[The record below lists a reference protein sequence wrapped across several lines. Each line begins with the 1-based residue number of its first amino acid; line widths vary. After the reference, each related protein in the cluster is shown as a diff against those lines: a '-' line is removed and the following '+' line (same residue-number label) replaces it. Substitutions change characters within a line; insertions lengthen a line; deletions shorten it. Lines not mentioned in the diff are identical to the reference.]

1 MKKILGLLSVFL
13 LVAIN
18 AQTVGDYKYVMIPS
32 EFATLKENYGM
43 DTILRNSLKS
53 KKYIVL
59 SAEKSNWPNDALIN
73 PCKILNADVL
83 NEKSLLR
90 NKISLQFKDCN
101 NKIIYFEKSSS
112 TIKEFEPGFQDAMR
126 QAAAKIPVSNPANT
140 SVGTAPANETIAMQT
155 NNSAANS
162 KAQDI
167 KKSAQKYSKG
177 NLTLQKIQID
187 ESQFILVDGNSS
199 VPFAT
204 FKTTAK
210 NDVFR
215 VKLASG
221 ESTLGYYENGNIVI
235 EIPLN
240 TGDFVKEVFIA
251 N

>member
-101 NKIIYFEKSSS
+101 NKIIYSEKSSS

-140 SVGTAPANETIAMQT
+140 SVGTASANETIAMQT

-162 KAQDI
+162 KAQDV

-240 TGDFVKEVFIA
+240 TGDFVKEVFMA

>member
-101 NKIIYFEKSSS
+101 NKIIYSEKSSS

-140 SVGTAPANETIAMQT
+140 SVGTAHANETIAMQT

>member
-90 NKISLQFKDCN
+90 NKISLQFRDCN
-101 NKIIYFEKSSS
+101 NKIIYSEKSSS

-140 SVGTAPANETIAMQT
+140 SVGTAPANEIIAMQT
-155 NNSAANS
+155 TNSGANS

-187 ESQFILVDGNSS
+187 ESQFILVHGNSS

>member
-32 EFATLKENYGM
+32 EFSTLKENYGM

-90 NKISLQFKDCN
+90 NKISLQFRDCN
-101 NKIIYFEKSSS
+101 NKIIYSEKSSS

-126 QAAAKIPVSNPANT
+126 QAAAKIPVSNPDNT

-155 NNSAANS
+155 TNSGANS

>member
-90 NKISLQFKDCN
+90 NKISLQFKDL
-101 NKIIYFEKSSS
+101 ITKSF
-112 TIKEFEPGFQDAMR
+112 TPK
-126 QAAAKIPVSNPANT
+126 NPAAQ
-140 SVGTAPANETIAMQT
+140 SK
-155 NNSAANS
+155 NS
-162 KAQDI
+162 
-167 KKSAQKYSKG
+167 
-177 NLTLQKIQID
+177 NL
-187 ESQFILVDGNSS
+187 V
-199 VPFAT
+199 
-204 FKTTAK
+204 FKM
-210 NDVFR
+210 
-215 VKLASG
+215 L
-221 ESTLGYYENGNIVI
+221 
-235 EIPLN
+235 
-240 TGDFVKEVFIA
+240 
-251 N
+251 

>member
-101 NKIIYFEKSSS
+101 NKIIYSEKSSS
-112 TIKEFEPGFQDAMR
+112 TIKEFEPGFLDAMR

>member
-101 NKIIYFEKSSS
+101 NKIIYSEKSSS

-140 SVGTAPANETIAMQT
+140 SVGTASANETIAMQT
-155 NNSAANS
+155 ANSAANS
-162 KAQDI
+162 KAQDV

>member
-18 AQTVGDYKYVMIPS
+18 AQTVGDYKYVLIPS

-59 SAEKSNWPNDALIN
+59 SGEKSNWPNDALIN

-101 NKIIYFEKSSS
+101 NKIIYSEKSSS

-155 NNSAANS
+155 NNSAASS

>member
-73 PCKILNADVL
+73 PCKILNADIL

-101 NKIIYFEKSSS
+101 NKIIYSEKSSS

-140 SVGTAPANETIAMQT
+140 SVGTASANETIAMQT
-155 NNSAANS
+155 TNSAANS
-162 KAQDI
+162 KAQDV